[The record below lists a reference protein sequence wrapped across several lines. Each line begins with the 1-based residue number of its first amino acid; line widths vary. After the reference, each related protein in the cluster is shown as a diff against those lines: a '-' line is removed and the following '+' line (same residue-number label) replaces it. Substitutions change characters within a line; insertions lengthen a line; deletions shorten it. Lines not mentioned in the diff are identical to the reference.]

1 MSNRIRNMNSTVFI
15 PKDQLQL
22 VFEALR
28 DAPLPADGWASPRE
42 IARALNLKDLIH
54 AWGHTPRYDPQGNLT
69 SLYVNWEGYDEAT
82 MSALYGILGPFVRAG
97 SVQEFMD
104 EYGSHWRWECNGTA
118 AVRQTGR
125 VVYENT
131 PTTTK

>member
-1 MSNRIRNMNSTVFI
+1 MSNRIRNMLSTLFI
-15 PKDQLQL
+15 PKGDLHT
-22 VFEALR
+22 VYETLR
-28 DAPLPADGWASPRE
+28 DAPLPPDGWASPRE
-42 IARALNLKDLIH
+42 VARALDLKDLIH
-54 AWGHTPRYDPQGNLT
+54 AWGHAPKFDAQGNLT
-69 SLYVNWEGYDEAT
+69 ALYLNWEGYDEDT